1 MSGNLQARSGR
12 EVNLNFL
19 ELNMAFPTVSAPYG
33 LKPINLIGG
42 QVFAGQTREL
52 PIASNTAGAI
62 NNGDIV
68 RLSSGFIVKET
79 GTTTVSATGVV
90 GVFVGCSYTNPSTG
104 QILFANSY
112 PGSVVASDIVAY
124 VVDDP
129 DALFKVAVTGGA
141 TSTTITPIDNTILG
155 NNLAISQPAA
165 NTTISG
171 NSNIGAFDSGSNT
184 AFTLPLRVVGLV
196 EETVDASGNYSE
208 VIVKWNMP
216 YITLTEGAPNVV
228 AYNGGHS
235 YYNPTGTANV

>member
-1 MSGNLQARSGR
+1 
-12 EVNLNFL
+12 
-19 ELNMAFPTVSAPYG
+19 MAYPTVNAPDG

-79 GTTTVSATGVV
+79 GTTTVSATGVI
-90 GVFVGCSYTNPSTG
+90 GVFVGVSYTNPSTG
-104 QILFANSY
+104 QKLFANSY

-129 DALFKVAVTGGA
+129 DALFQVAVTGGA

-155 NNLAISQPAA
+155 NNMAISQPST

-171 NSNIGAFDSGSNT
+171 NSNIGAYDSGSNT
-184 AFTLPLRVVGLV
+184 AFTLPLRVVGLI
-196 EETVDASGNYSE
+196 EESVDASGNYSE

>member
-1 MSGNLQARSGR
+1 
-12 EVNLNFL
+12 
-19 ELNMAFPTVSAPYG
+19 MAYPTVSAPYG

-42 QVFAGQTREL
+42 QVFAGSTREL
-52 PIASNTAGAI
+52 PIASNTAGVI

-68 RLSSGFIVKET
+68 RLSSGFIVKEA

-104 QILFANSY
+104 QLLFANSY
-112 PGSVVASDIVAY
+112 PGSIVASNIVAY

-129 DALFKVAVTGGA
+129 DALFRVAVTGGA
-141 TSTTITPIDNTILG
+141 TSSTITPISGTILG
-155 NNLAISQPAA
+155 NNLAISQPST

-171 NSNIGAFDSGSNT
+171 NSNIGAYDSGSNT
-184 AFTLPLRVVGLV
+184 AFTLPFRVVGLI
-196 EETVDASGNYSE
+196 EETTNASGNYSE
-208 VIVKWNMP
+208 VIVKWNVP

-235 YYNPTGTANV
+235 YLNPTGTASV

>member
-1 MSGNLQARSGR
+1 
-12 EVNLNFL
+12 
-19 ELNMAFPTVSAPYG
+19 MAYPTVNAPYG

-42 QVFAGQTREL
+42 QVFAGSTREL
-52 PIASNTAGAI
+52 PIASNYGTVI

-68 RLSSGFIVKET
+68 RLSGGTIVKEA

-90 GVFVGCSYTNPSTG
+90 GVFVGVSYTNPSTG
-104 QILFANSY
+104 QKLFANSY

-141 TSTTITPIDNTILG
+141 TSTTITPISGTILG
-155 NNLAISQPAA
+155 NNLAISQPST

-171 NSNIGAFDSGSNT
+171 NSNIGAYDSGSNT
-184 AFTLPLRVVGLV
+184 AFTLPLRVVALV
-196 EETVDASGNYSE
+196 EETTDASGNYSE

-216 YITLTEGAPNVV
+216 YITLVEGTPNVV
-228 AYNGGHS
+228 SYNGGHS
-235 YYNPTGTANV
+235 YLNPSAPSNV

>member
-1 MSGNLQARSGR
+1 
-12 EVNLNFL
+12 
-19 ELNMAFPTVSAPYG
+19 MAYPTVSAPYG

-52 PIASNTAGAI
+52 PIASNYGTVI

-68 RLSSGFIVKET
+68 RLSAGTIVKET

-90 GVFVGCSYTNPSTG
+90 GVFLGCTYTNPSTG
-104 QILFANSY
+104 QKLFANSY
-112 PGSVVASDIVAY
+112 PGSIVASDIQAY
-124 VVDDP
+124 VADDP
-129 DALFKVAVTGGA
+129 DQLFKVAVTGGG
-141 TSTTITPIDNTILG
+141 TSTTITPIGAGVLG
-155 NNLAISQPAA
+155 NNLAISQPAS

-171 NSNIGAFDSGSNT
+171 NSNIGAYDSGGNT

-196 EETVDASGNYSE
+196 EETTDASGNYSE

-216 YITLTEGAPNVV
+216 YITLTEGTPNVV

-235 YYNPTGTANV
+235 YLNPSAPSNV

>member
-1 MSGNLQARSGR
+1 
-12 EVNLNFL
+12 
-19 ELNMAFPTVSAPYG
+19 MAYPTVNAPYG
-33 LKPINLIGG
+33 LAPINLIGG

-62 NNGDIV
+62 YNGDIV

-79 GTTTVSATGVV
+79 GTTTVSATGVI
-90 GVFVGCSYTNPSTG
+90 GVFVGVSYTNPSTG
-104 QILFANSY
+104 QKLFANSY

-155 NNLAISQPAA
+155 NNLAISQPSS
-165 NTTISG
+165 NSTISG
-171 NSNIGAFDSGSNT
+171 NSNIGAYDSGSNT

-196 EETVDASGNYSE
+196 EETVDSSGNYSE

>member
-1 MSGNLQARSGR
+1 
-12 EVNLNFL
+12 
-19 ELNMAFPTVSAPYG
+19 MAYPTVSGPYG

-52 PIASNTAGAI
+52 PIASNTAGVI

-79 GTTTVSATGVV
+79 GTTAVSATGVV
-90 GVFVGCSYTNPSTG
+90 GVFVGVTYTSPTTG
-104 QILFANSY
+104 QKLFANSY
-112 PGSVVASDIVAY
+112 PGGVVASDIVAY

-129 DALFKVAVTGGA
+129 DALFQVAVTGGA
-141 TSTTITPIDNTILG
+141 TSTTITPISGTILG
-155 NNLAISQPAA
+155 NNMAISQPST

-171 NSNIGAFDSGSNT
+171 NSNIGAYDSGSNT
-184 AFTLPLRVVGLV
+184 AFTLPFRVVGLIDASV
-196 EETVDASGNYSE
+196 NASGNYSE

-216 YITLTEGAPNVV
+216 YITLTEGTPNVV

-235 YYNPTGTANV
+235 YLNPTGTANV